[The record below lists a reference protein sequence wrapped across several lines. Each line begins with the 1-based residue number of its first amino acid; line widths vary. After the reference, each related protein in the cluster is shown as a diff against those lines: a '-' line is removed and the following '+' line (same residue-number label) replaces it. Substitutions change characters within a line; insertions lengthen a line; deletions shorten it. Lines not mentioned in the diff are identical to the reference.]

1 MIMLTKVVNN
11 NKPEQRAKSMHILI
25 FYFFKV
31 CLFLFYFHTCIN
43 SKVKDLQVFQG
54 VSRRKLCYFALFIP
68 TFSTNSHH
76 RLDIFFW
83 IGQAFNR
90 YFANTYLLW
99 WMPSL
104 SLIFSLDKNMKIH
117 LSF

>member
-11 NKPEQRAKSMHILI
+11 NKPEQRAKSMHIFI
-25 FYFFKV
+25 FYLFKV

-76 RLDIFFW
+76 RLDIFV
-83 IGQAFNR
+83 GQVK
-90 YFANTYLLW
+90 
-99 WMPSL
+99 PSTVTTSIL
-104 SLIFSLDKNMKIH
+104 TSYGGCCRFR
-117 LSF
+117 

>member
-11 NKPEQRAKSMHILI
+11 NKPEQRAKSMHIFI
-25 FYFFKV
+25 FYLFKV

-76 RLDIFFW
+76 RLLDRSSLQQLPRQYLPLMVDAVAFADFFSR
-83 IGQAFNR
+83 QEYEN
-90 YFANTYLLW
+90 
-99 WMPSL
+99 SL
-104 SLIFSLDKNMKIH
+104 VIVML
-117 LSF
+117 